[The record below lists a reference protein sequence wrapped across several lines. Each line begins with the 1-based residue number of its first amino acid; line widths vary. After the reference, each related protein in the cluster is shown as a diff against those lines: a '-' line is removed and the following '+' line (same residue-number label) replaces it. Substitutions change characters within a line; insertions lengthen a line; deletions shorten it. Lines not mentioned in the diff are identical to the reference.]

1 MSMVTDEKQFY
12 MLLHKN
18 SLKFYHKFPFSPRKI
33 LEPLKKVVMDYLE
46 ALYLM

>member
-1 MSMVTDEKQFY
+1 MVTSEKQFF

-18 SLKFYHKFPFSPRKI
+18 SLKFYHEFPFSPKKI

-46 ALYLM
+46 ALYLR